1 MAVFRLHP
9 STRPFVV
16 LFCPPSDTLN
26 GPSLSRTPALA
37 ISKLHDELLRK
48 IQVPSA
54 VAGTSPVGGSGA
66 GLAITTLSIPLL
78 PFLVA
83 SVIFVPLG
91 IAVVVN
97 GEGDGDAELDEEA
110 VDEGG
115 GCCW

>member
-1 MAVFRLHP
+1 MAVFRLQP

-16 LFCPPSDTLN
+16 LFDPPPSDTLN
-26 GPSLSRTPALA
+26 GPSLSSTPALA

-48 IQVPSA
+48 I
-54 VAGTSPVGGSGA
+54 TSPVGGGSGA

-83 SVIFVPLG
+83 SVIFVLPV
-91 IAVVVN
+91 IAVVN

-115 GCCW
+115 GCW